1 MKRVPDKKVKRGLT
15 LSKVSLLGLE
25 QKDFTDFL
33 YSYGEFNKNVSIN
46 EISTLNNFKHIT
58 EKGALLGLNTEKK
71 GEETLIF
78 GGGDYSVNLIY
89 AKCLS
94 YDSKLASSHLVES
107 VEEDAKFDKHISV
120 EEKIFNEQL
129 INLSKDLK
137 DSNHCYGVLFSSNSI
152 ITVLSGIKQNKK

>member
-46 EISTLNNFKHIT
+46 EISTLNKFKHIT
-58 EKGALLGLNTEKK
+58 EKGALLGLNTEEK

-94 YDSKLASSHLVES
+94 YDSKLASSHLVEA

>member
-58 EKGALLGLNTEKK
+58 EKGALLGLNTEEK

-94 YDSKLASSHLVES
+94 YDSKLASSHLVEA

>member
-1 MKRVPDKKVKRGLT
+1 MKRVPDKKVKRCLT

-58 EKGALLGLNTEKK
+58 EKGALLGLNTEKN

-94 YDSKLASSHLVES
+94 YDSKLASSHLVEA

>member
-25 QKDFTDFL
+25 QKDFSDFL

-46 EISTLNNFKHIT
+46 EMSTLKNFKHIT
-58 EKGALLGLNTEKK
+58 EKGALLGLNTEQN

-78 GGGDYSVNLIY
+78 GGCDYFVNLIY
-89 AKCLS
+89 AKSLS
-94 YDSKLASSHLVES
+94 YDSNFASSHLVES
-107 VEEDAKFDKHISV
+107 EEEDAKFDKYISV
-120 EEKIFNEQL
+120 EEKNFNEQL

-137 DSNHCYGVLFSSNSI
+137 DSNYSYGVLFSSNSI
-152 ITVLSGIKQNKK
+152 ITVLSGIKENKK